1 MEPYTQEQRAEI
13 ARLMSEGR
21 SYFEAVMKML
31 GMTDVKVCINGK
43 SVPLDGIGFYMGQ
56 LILDKSETLQDLLKS
71 RGKMGDMC
79 FMLAIKMLLRQ
90 RRIKIKRPPQPN
102 RRKKKKT
109 RRK

>member
-43 SVPLDGIGFYMGQ
+43 SVPLDSIGFFTGQ
-56 LILDKSETLQDLLKS
+56 LILDKSETLQGLLKS
-71 RGKMGDMC
+71 RRKMGDLS
-79 FMLAIKMLLRQ
+79 FTLAIKILP

-102 RRKKKKT
+102 RRKKKKA

>member
-13 ARLMSEGR
+13 ARLMLEGC

-31 GMTDVKVCINGK
+31 GMTDIKVCINGE
-43 SVPLDGIGFYMGQ
+43 SVPLGSIGFFTGQ
-56 LILDKSETLQDLLKS
+56 LILNKSVMLQDLLKS
-71 RGKMGDMC
+71 RKKMGGMS
-79 FMLAIKMLLRQ
+79 FTLAIKLLP
-90 RRIKIKRPPQPN
+90 RRIKVRRPPQTN

>member
-43 SVPLDGIGFYMGQ
+43 SVPPDSIGFYMGQ

-71 RGKMGDMC
+71 RRKMGDMC
-79 FMLAIKMLLRQ
+79 FTLAIKMLP

-102 RRKKKKT
+102 RRKKKKAG
-109 RRK
+109 RK

>member
-43 SVPLDGIGFYMGQ
+43 SVPLDGIGFYR
-56 LILDKSETLQDLLKS
+56 DS
-71 RGKMGDMC
+71 
-79 FMLAIKMLLRQ
+79 
-90 RRIKIKRPPQPN
+90 
-102 RRKKKKT
+102 
-109 RRK
+109 

>member
-13 ARLMSEGR
+13 ARLMSEGC

-31 GMTDVKVCINGK
+31 GMTDIKVCINGE

-56 LILDKSETLQDLLKS
+56 LILDMSETLQNLLKS
-71 RGKMGDMC
+71 RGKMGDMR
-79 FMLAIKMLLRQ
+79 FTLAIKIPH

-102 RRKKKKT
+102 RRKKKKA
-109 RRK
+109 RNKK

>member
-13 ARLMSEGR
+13 ARLMSEGC

-31 GMTDVKVCINGK
+31 GVTNVEVCINGER
-43 SVPLDGIGFYMGQ
+43 VPPDSIGFFEGQ
-56 LILDKSETLQDLLKS
+56 LILDKSETLQGLLKS
-71 RGKMGDMC
+71 RRKMGDLS
-79 FMLAIKMLLRQ
+79 FTLAIKMQ
-90 RRIKIKRPPQPN
+90 HRRIKIKRPPQPN